1 MTRFTELSDGRAYH
15 ATWVSTEG
23 NMNIENGDIV
33 SGIVVWLAIIAIFAI
48 F

>member
-1 MTRFTELSDGRAYH
+1 MIRFTELADRRAYP

-23 NMNIENGDIV
+23 IVNIDNKDIV
-33 SGIVVWLAIIAIFAI
+33 SGVIVWLAIIAIFAI

>member
-1 MTRFTELSDGRAYH
+1 MIEFTELSDGRAYPE
-15 ATWVSTEG
+15 TWVSTEG
-23 NMNIENGDIV
+23 IMNTDNKDIV